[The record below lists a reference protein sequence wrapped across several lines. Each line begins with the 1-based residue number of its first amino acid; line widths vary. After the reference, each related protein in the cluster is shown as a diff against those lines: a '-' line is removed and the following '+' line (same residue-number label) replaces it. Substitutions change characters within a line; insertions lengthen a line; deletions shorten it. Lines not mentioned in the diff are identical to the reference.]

1 MTRKTTLSARMANVR
16 AGFVLALFMIA
27 ALSISAAVFH
37 TKNPIARGAEGY
49 AASIATVSAATYVTL
64 RTLNAILSTAQ
75 EVEVGASVG
84 VSGSLQ
90 PGKILEPVD
99 DTIERIASA
108 VFTLMLVSGVLAV
121 AMGPIGAI
129 GGGMIALACLLR
141 LMTPHERAAATSR
154 KLGVYGV
161 FLALGLP
168 LCLIASNL
176 LAVPLT
182 GSILVQ
188 HQTVVDAI
196 VADVPKS
203 TSDEIDI
210 SGDDERWFDGL
221 RDTFSAGTDYLG
233 KGQRFLAQA
242 NSIMTN
248 ADTLIKSYLSILAVL
263 IFRIFLL
270 PILLV
275 VAVWQVARSFARV

>member
-1 MTRKTTLSARMANVR
+1 MIRRTRLFARMDKARPGVIP
-16 AGFVLALFMIA
+16 AILLIA

-108 VFTLMLVSGVLAV
+108 VFTLMLVSGVLAI

-141 LMTPHERAAATSR
+141 LVAPHERVLSAAR
-154 KLGVYGV
+154 KLGVYGA

-182 GSILVQ
+182 GSALVQ
-188 HQTVVDAI
+188 HQSVVDAI
-196 VADVPKS
+196 VADVPNS
-203 TSDEIDI
+203 ASDSIEI
-210 SGDDERWFDGL
+210 SVDDERWFDGL
-221 RDTFSAGTDYLG
+221 RDTFSAGTDYLV

-275 VAVWQVARSFARV
+275 VAVWQVARSFARS